1 MTRQETVFAG
11 FWQTTLGMCVVI
23 LQGIQIDRNPAGVN
37 TIINFIGLLIGV
49 VIVYMGCKKISKV
62 WPE

>member
-1 MTRQETVFAG
+1 MNRQETVFAG
-11 FWQTTLGMCVVI
+11 FWQIALGVCVVI
-23 LQGIQIDRNPAGVN
+23 LQGSQIDRNPAGVN
-37 TIINFIGLLIGV
+37 TIISFIGLLLGV